1 MYDARALESLL
12 AFWVE
17 AGVDA
22 ALADAPVDRTIPAP
36 EAPAPAV
43 AEPAPPPPERRRP
56 PPPLP
61 VAPPV
66 LSAAAPEKLAEAVRT
81 ASEAAAAA
89 QDLEALAAA
98 IAAFDGCSLKGGA
111 RQAVFARGR
120 PDAPVMVVGE
130 GPGAEEDLQGRPF
143 VGRAG
148 QLLDRMFAA
157 AGLTDR
163 VFITNTV
170 FWRPPGNR
178 TPSVDEQAV
187 CEPFVRRAIELV
199 RPHVLLLVGAASA
212 RFLLKRTEGVL
223 ALRGRWFEWRSADGE
238 LEIPALPTLHPAF
251 LLRQPAAKK
260 KSWEDLLLLAE
271 RLDRPHRP
279 G

>member
-1 MYDARALESLL
+1 MHDARALESLL

-17 AGVDA
+17 GGVDV
-22 ALADAPVDRTIPAP
+22 ALADAPINRTLPTVEVPAP
-36 EAPAPAV
+36 GA
-43 AEPAPPPPERRRP
+43 AEPTRPPPERKRP
-56 PPPLP
+56 PPPIP
-61 VAPPV
+61 VAPPMLAASAPDV
-66 LSAAAPEKLAEAVRT
+66 LAQAVAAASK
-81 ASEAAAAA
+81 AAAAA

-98 IAAFDGCSLKGGA
+98 IVAFDGCPLKAGA
-111 RQAVFARGR
+111 RQAVFARGL
-120 PDAPVMVVGE
+120 PDAPVMAIGE
-130 GPGAEEDLQGRPF
+130 GPGGEEDLQGLPF

-157 AGLTDR
+157 AGLADR

-178 TPSVDEQAV
+178 TPTADEQAV

-199 RPHVLLLVGAASA
+199 RPRVLLLVGAASA
-212 RFLLKRTEGVL
+212 RFMLKRSEGVL
-223 ALRGRWFEWRSADGE
+223 ALRGRWFEWRSPNGE

-260 KSWEDLLLLAE
+260 KSWEDLLLLTE

-279 G
+279 D